1 MKMLRQ
7 NTTKTYRPRVFEL
20 IDAINNADDEGRA
33 ALAAACQT
41 SIGNLRQIA
50 YGFGA
55 CSISQAVL
63 IVDAVDGI
71 TLGDL
76 CPALLGSRAKF
87 SYK

>member
-1 MKMLRQ
+1 MKLLRQ
-7 NTTKTYRPRVFEL
+7 NTTKTYRPRVHQL
-20 IDAINNADDEGRA
+20 IDAINGADDEGRA
-33 ALAAACQT
+33 ALAAECQT

-55 CSISQAVL
+55 CSLSQAVL
-63 IVDAVDGI
+63 IVDAVEGV

-76 CPALLGSRAKF
+76 CPAILGVRTKF